1 MYGGLVI
8 NKIKTKL
15 LKEIQE
21 DWNDIW
27 SNDCYENNRS
37 TWKPI
42 DNVKCEV
49 ISMLIKQEIKK
60 KLSQ

>member
-1 MYGGLVI
+1 MI

-21 DWNDIW
+21 EWDNVW
-27 SNDCYENNRS
+27 SYDCYENNRS

-42 DNVKCEV
+42 DDVKCEV

-60 KLSQ
+60 RLSQ